1 CDCGSQNSVQIL
13 NFFIYLFFTENSK
26 RTRRLYRQ
34 QVPQTRHSSSHCLQN
49 CLRFCFKVCGK
60 NVDKAKVWCVILG
73 ATVEPQPDPT
83 TAGGLRELTTSWF
96 IQTQAPRISHN
107 GLLPKWFLGFI
118 SRKDA
123 EDILKNKE
131 VGCFLIRL
139 SDKALG
145 YILSYKGRDRCR
157 HFVINESESGGF
169 VVHGDNIR
177 HATVSELVEYYK
189 EKPIE
194 PFGEY
199 LTASCYMVNLYDTIQ
214 VSPKERSVATV
225 HAQKAKKKMS
235 NRGSE
240 LQLAQPRGSD
250 HSSQVEGST
259 LFMSNHE
266 LPPLPRRSKHLENG
280 TESQDNVCYAQVRRK
295 KLKDREVKRDGPS
308 RPQSLY
314 SEVELLDSR
323 SRSLPL
329 LLNSSDEQNYRLSI
343 TPPRLERDTPSPE
356 PSHRLDVCWPTPPS
370 SDPGTREEDGGV
382 YAEVLGPHRLQDD
395 TYEQIPDSSNP
406 YEPVGRLR
414 RLLFQFIS
422 GPIYV
427 PASLFQNEKWKRLF
441 PEVKRKW

>member
-1 CDCGSQNSVQIL
+1 MKSAEMTLESDQ
-13 NFFIYLFFTENSK
+13 FISSAENSK

-49 CLRFCFKVCGK
+49 CLRFCFKK
-60 NVDKAKVWCVILG
+60 RRNMEQRG

-199 LTASCYMVNLYDTIQ
+199 LTASCYMVQNEDLYDTIQ

-250 HSSQVEGST
+250 HSSQ
-259 LFMSNHE
+259 E

-414 RLLFQFIS
+414 AQHERK
-422 GPIYV
+422 
-427 PASLFQNEKWKRLF
+427 NEKWKRLF